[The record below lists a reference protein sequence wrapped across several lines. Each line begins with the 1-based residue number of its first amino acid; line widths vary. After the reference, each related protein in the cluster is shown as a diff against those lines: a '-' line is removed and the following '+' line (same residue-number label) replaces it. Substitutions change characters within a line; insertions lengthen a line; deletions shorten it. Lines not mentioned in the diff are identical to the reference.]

1 MKNDDFK
8 GPAGTRRD
16 PQGPAETRRDPQM
29 AANAPKMHMKLL
41 LLRLIAQN
49 LCGLFLKV
57 YIFSGLIGVFV
68 CGSAAV
74 ALYHGG
80 RRVL

>member
-68 CGSAAV
+68 CGSAA
-74 ALYHGG
+74 AGLYRGG
-80 RRVL
+80 RLAL